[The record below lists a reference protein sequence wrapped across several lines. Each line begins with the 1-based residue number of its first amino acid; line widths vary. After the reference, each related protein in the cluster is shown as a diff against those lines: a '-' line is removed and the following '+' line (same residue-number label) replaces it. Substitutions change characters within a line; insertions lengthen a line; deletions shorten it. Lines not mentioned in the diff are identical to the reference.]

1 MNRTKFVGESHF
13 FQIFSFFFRSGNRDM
28 NLMLFKE
35 TAGIVQPLR
44 RVVVS
49 RDEKHRNPG
58 RDVGKLREELIQHR
72 IGLPGGNRA
81 VKNIPRN
88 QNRIRMILFCPLRD
102 LMQNRPLIGKQTVG
116 IELFTDMKI
125 RNMKQV
131 GERGKEI
138 KMKRL
143 FRRNQIIITTLAV
156 MIAAAGY
163 LNYAGKR
170 DLEAGG
176 QVADMGSLELSD
188 EDLMAENLAA
198 QSETVQ
204 DILSLDNDPNDTE
217 VAEAQTEGTDLA
229 QAGSEN
235 GEQSGMADTEEQ
247 TTGND
252 APAGYENPGEAVLTS
267 GMSVADYIAGV
278 QLSREQIRA
287 KNKETL
293 MSLINSTSIDEA
305 AKQQAIQDMIR
316 LTEISEKENAAETL
330 LMAKGFSDPVVSIT
344 DDKVDVVIHA
354 SSITDPE
361 RAQIEDIVKRKA
373 EVGADQIIITLLNM
387 AD

>member
-1 MNRTKFVGESHF
+1 
-13 FQIFSFFFRSGNRDM
+13 
-28 NLMLFKE
+28 
-35 TAGIVQPLR
+35 
-44 RVVVS
+44 
-49 RDEKHRNPG
+49 
-58 RDVGKLREELIQHR
+58 
-72 IGLPGGNRA
+72 
-81 VKNIPRN
+81 
-88 QNRIRMILFCPLRD
+88 
-102 LMQNRPLIGKQTVG
+102 
-116 IELFTDMKI
+116 
-125 RNMKQV
+125 
-131 GERGKEI
+131 
-138 KMKRL
+138 
-143 FRRNQIIITTLAV
+143 
-156 MIAAAGY
+156 
-163 LNYAGKR
+163 
-170 DLEAGG
+170 
-176 QVADMGSLELSD
+176 
-188 EDLMAENLAA
+188 MAENLAA
-198 QSETVQ
+198 QSETVS

>member
-1 MNRTKFVGESHF
+1 
-13 FQIFSFFFRSGNRDM
+13 
-28 NLMLFKE
+28 
-35 TAGIVQPLR
+35 
-44 RVVVS
+44 
-49 RDEKHRNPG
+49 
-58 RDVGKLREELIQHR
+58 
-72 IGLPGGNRA
+72 
-81 VKNIPRN
+81 
-88 QNRIRMILFCPLRD
+88 
-102 LMQNRPLIGKQTVG
+102 
-116 IELFTDMKI
+116 MKI

-131 GERGKEI
+131 TERVKGLKGR
-138 KMKRL
+138 KL

-170 DLEAGG
+170 DLEAGSRLS
-176 QVADMGSLELSD
+176 QAGSLELSE

-198 QSETVQ
+198 QSETVS
-204 DILSLDNDPNDTE
+204 DILSLDNDPAE
-217 VAEAQTEGTDLA
+217 GKVAEAGPEDTSLALGDNGTGGEASTQEGELSGNSTD
-229 QAGSEN
+229 
-235 GEQSGMADTEEQ
+235 
-247 TTGND
+247 TGNTGESAD
-252 APAGYENPGEAVLTS
+252 PAGYENPGEAVLTS

-293 MSLINSTSIDEA
+293 MSLINSTNIDEA

-316 LTEISEKENAAETL
+316 ITEISEKENAAETL
-330 LMAKGFSDPVVSIT
+330 LMAKGFADQVVSIT

-354 SSITDPE
+354 SSITDPQ

>member
-1 MNRTKFVGESHF
+1 
-13 FQIFSFFFRSGNRDM
+13 
-28 NLMLFKE
+28 
-35 TAGIVQPLR
+35 
-44 RVVVS
+44 
-49 RDEKHRNPG
+49 
-58 RDVGKLREELIQHR
+58 
-72 IGLPGGNRA
+72 
-81 VKNIPRN
+81 
-88 QNRIRMILFCPLRD
+88 
-102 LMQNRPLIGKQTVG
+102 
-116 IELFTDMKI
+116 MKI

-131 GERGKEI
+131 TERVKGLNGRK
-138 KMKRL
+138 L

-170 DLEAGG
+170 DLEAGSRLS
-176 QVADMGSLELSD
+176 QAGSLELSE

-198 QSETVQ
+198 QSETVS
-204 DILSLDNDPNDTE
+204 DILSLDNDPAEGE
-217 VAEAQTEGTDLA
+217 VAEAGPEDTSLALGDNGTGGEASTQEGELSGNSTD
-229 QAGSEN
+229 
-235 GEQSGMADTEEQ
+235 
-247 TTGND
+247 TGNTGESAD
-252 APAGYENPGEAVLTS
+252 PAGYENPGEAVLTS

-293 MSLINSTSIDEA
+293 MSLINSTNIDEA

-316 LTEISEKENAAETL
+316 ITEISEKENAAETL
-330 LMAKGFSDPVVSIT
+330 LMAKGFADPVVSIT

-354 SSITDPE
+354 SSITDPQ

>member
-1 MNRTKFVGESHF
+1 
-13 FQIFSFFFRSGNRDM
+13 
-28 NLMLFKE
+28 
-35 TAGIVQPLR
+35 
-44 RVVVS
+44 
-49 RDEKHRNPG
+49 
-58 RDVGKLREELIQHR
+58 
-72 IGLPGGNRA
+72 
-81 VKNIPRN
+81 
-88 QNRIRMILFCPLRD
+88 
-102 LMQNRPLIGKQTVG
+102 
-116 IELFTDMKI
+116 MKI

-131 GERGKEI
+131 TERVKGLKGR
-138 KMKRL
+138 KL

-163 LNYAGKR
+163 LNFAGKR
-170 DLEAGG
+170 DLEAGSRLS
-176 QVADMGSLELSD
+176 QAGSLELSE

-198 QSETVQ
+198 QSETVS
-204 DILSLDNDPNDTE
+204 DILSLDNDPAEGE
-217 VAEAQTEGTDLA
+217 VAEAGPEDTSLALGDNGTGGEASTQEGELSGNSTD
-229 QAGSEN
+229 
-235 GEQSGMADTEEQ
+235 
-247 TTGND
+247 TGNTGESAD
-252 APAGYENPGEAVLTS
+252 PAGYENPGEAVLTS

-293 MSLINSTSIDEA
+293 MSLINSTNIDEA

-316 LTEISEKENAAETL
+316 ITEISEKENAAETL
-330 LMAKGFSDPVVSIT
+330 LMAKGFADPVVSIT

-354 SSITDPE
+354 SSITDPQ